1 MNFKSVWVLGSTS
14 DVAVSICNELAKNG
28 CKKFHLISR
37 RKLDNEFLINNLKF
51 YDGITINLQE
61 LDLLEIE
68 DKSNIEIGEYDLYL
82 ITAGYLGDNNLAIYD
97 KKESSKILRIN
108 FISLIPIIQNII
120 YNLDF
125 TKETSLWVFSSVA
138 ADLGKPSNFIYGA
151 AKSAL
156 NTYCEGLSHKFIKS
170 KFKVRVIKAG
180 YIDTK
185 MSRGKTPSFL
195 TIKPNL
201 IAKHLLKSL
210 KKSGVEYFPK
220 WWKLIM
226 IFVKLLPARI
236 VSKL

>member
-37 RKLDNEFLINNLKF
+37 RKLDNEFLVKNLKF

-61 LDLLEIE
+61 LELLEIE
-68 DKSNIEIGEYDLYL
+68 DKINIEIGQYDLYL

-108 FISLIPIIQNII
+108 FISLIPLIQNII
-120 YNLDF
+120 SNLDF

-138 ADLGKPSNFIYGA
+138 ADFGKPSNFIYGA

-156 NTYCEGLSHKFIKS
+156 TTYCEGLALKFINS

-185 MSRGKTPSFL
+185 MTKGKTPSFL

-201 IAKHLLKSL
+201 VARYLLKSFN
-210 KKSGVEYFPK
+210 KSGVEYFPK

-226 IFVKLLPARI
+226 IFVKLLPARLA
-236 VSKL
+236 SKM

>member
-37 RKLDNEFLINNLKF
+37 RKLDNQFLVKNLKL

-68 DKSNIEIGEYDLYL
+68 NEINVEIGEYDLYL

-97 KKESSKILRIN
+97 KKESSKILKIN

-120 YNLDF
+120 SNLDF

-138 ADLGKPSNFIYGA
+138 ADLGRPSNFIYGA

-156 NTYCEGLSHKFIKS
+156 TTYCEGLTHKFINS
-170 KFKVRVIKAG
+170 KLKVRVIKAG

-185 MSRGKTPSFL
+185 MSRGKTLPFL
-195 TIKPNL
+195 TIKPKL
-201 IAKHLLKSL
+201 VAKHLLKSL

-226 IFVKLLPARI
+226 IFVKLLPAKL